1 MQTLRGFLVGRF
13 QPFHSGHEQ
22 LVSEIATEV
31 DELVVGIGSA
41 DASHTVRNPFTA
53 GERMVMI
60 SNVLADIPVQTYVV
74 PLEDV
79 ERNAVWVSHVE
90 SMCPPFDVVYSN
102 NPLVIQL
109 FTEASYEVRD
119 SEMIDRGRL
128 RGTRIRE
135 RMIAGESWQDRVP
148 EAVVAAVAE
157 IDGVTRLQRIAD
169 TDSEPERT
177 DGETENA
184 DDTGGDG

>member
-13 QPFHSGHEQ
+13 QPFHNGHEQ
-22 LVSEIATEV
+22 LVREIAGEV
-31 DELVVGIGSA
+31 DELIVGIGSA

-53 GERMVMI
+53 GERTVMI

-74 PLEDV
+74 PLEDI

-90 SMCPPFDVVYSN
+90 SMCPPFDVVFSN

-109 FTEASYEVRD
+109 FREANYEVRD
-119 SEMIDRGRL
+119 SQMIDRGRL

-135 RMIAGESWQDRVP
+135 RIIDGEPWQDRVP
-148 EAVVAAVAE
+148 EPVAGAIAE
-157 IDGVTRLQRIAD
+157 IEGVERLRRIAD
-169 TDSEPERT
+169 TDSQRR
-177 DGETENA
+177 DG
-184 DDTGGDG
+184 

>member
-1 MQTLRGFLVGRF
+1 MQTFRGFLVGRF

-22 LVSEIATEV
+22 LVREIATEV

-60 SNVLADIPVQTYVV
+60 SKVLSDIPVQTYVV
-74 PLEDV
+74 PLEDI
-79 ERNAVWVSHVE
+79 ERNAVWVAHVE

-109 FTEASYEVRD
+109 FREANYEVRD

-135 RMIAGESWQDRVP
+135 NMLDAEPWQNRVP

-157 IDGVTRLQRIAD
+157 IEGVQRLRRIAD
-169 TDSEPERT
+169 TDGEPDDC
-177 DGETENA
+177 DG
-184 DDTGGDG
+184 

>member
-1 MQTLRGFLVGRF
+1 MTPMRGFLVGRF
-13 QPFHSGHEQ
+13 QPFHEGHRM
-22 LVSEIATEV
+22 LVETIATEV

-41 DASHTVRNPFTA
+41 DRSHTVRNPFTA

-60 SNVLADIPVQTYVV
+60 TKVLEDVPVRSYVV
-74 PLEDV
+74 PLEDID
-79 ERNAVWVSHVE
+79 RNAVWVGHVE

-128 RGTRIRE
+128 RGTSIRE
-135 RMIAGESWQDRVP
+135 DIIAGEPWQDRVP
-148 EAVVAAVAE
+148 RPVVGAIEE
-157 IDGVTRLQRIAD
+157 IDGLQRLRSIAA
-169 TDSEPERT
+169 T
-177 DGETENA
+177 DGN
-184 DDTGGDG
+184 GDGAGT